1 MKHLGLFCTS
11 FFLLLIGSIF
21 SPAWAVNEVGPNR
34 AYFLV
39 HNYQHDWLTYSKQY
53 DNFIPY
59 SRGIHE
65 DELSF
70 SLFIDLLKNSKYELL
85 ISTSEE
91 NVLFIE
97 GALQKKL
104 EPDQWLTL
112 DIDSLKRV
120 YRKDELLI
128 TIYGSPGV
136 EDKTVYIGHARK
148 NINQQDS
155 GNSRGLS
162 LINIKPINTTPF
174 QDFSI
179 LVFILVLIL
188 AAFNYSTSLGSFRR
202 FIRVADF
209 FDRSERNDFYTFN
222 KPYTRVILVNSII
235 LSLVISYIFLF
246 FTHYGIDFFD
256 TRSFLTEESTLLELT
271 TDLAKL
277 TMAILLSLAFR
288 YFLMGTAAS
297 ILNLSRIVNAHYIK
311 SLQVSFLFW
320 SLVFILCFGISIN
333 YPLLVIDMQT
343 PILYTFISFY
353 LVRFILLFVFTNSGP
368 LIINLYLFSYL
379 CVVEIIPLI
388 IGVKLTQVN

>member
-1 MKHLGLFCTS
+1 MKHLGLFCS
-11 FFLLLIGSIF
+11 FLFLLLTGPFF
-21 SPAWAVNEVGPNR
+21 SPALAVNEVGPQR

-39 HNYQHDWLTYSKQY
+39 HDYQHDWLTYSKQY
-53 DNFIPY
+53 NNFIPY

-70 SLFIDLLKNSKYELL
+70 SLLIDLLKNSKYELL
-85 ISTSEE
+85 ISTSKE

-104 EPDQWLTL
+104 VPDQWLVL
-112 DIDSLKRV
+112 DLDSLKRV

-136 EDKTVYIGHARK
+136 EDKSVYIGHARK
-148 NINQQDS
+148 NISQQDS
-155 GNSRGLS
+155 DNSRGIS

-179 LVFILVLIL
+179 LVVLLVLIF
-188 AAFNYSTSLGSFRR
+188 AAFNYSTSYGSFRR

-209 FDRSERNDFYTFN
+209 FDRSERNDFYSFN
-222 KPYTRVILVNSII
+222 KPYTRVILVSSII
-235 LSLVISYIFLF
+235 VSLFISYTFLF

-256 TRSFLTEESTLLELT
+256 TRSFLTEESTLFELLI
-271 TDLAKL
+271 DLAKL
-277 TMAILLSLAFR
+277 TIAVLLSFVFR

-297 ILNLSRIVNAHYIK
+297 ILNLSKVVNTHYIK

-320 SLVFILCFGISIN
+320 SLAFILCFGISIN
-333 YPLLVIDMQT
+333 FPQLVADLQV
-343 PILYTFISFY
+343 PILYALITFY

-368 LIINLYLFSYL
+368 RIINLYLFSYL